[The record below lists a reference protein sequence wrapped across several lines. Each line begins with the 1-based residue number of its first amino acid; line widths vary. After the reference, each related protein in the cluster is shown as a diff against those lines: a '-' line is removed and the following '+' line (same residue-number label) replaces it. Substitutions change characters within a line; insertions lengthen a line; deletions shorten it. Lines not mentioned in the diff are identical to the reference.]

1 MKSKTF
7 KEKVVP
13 YLKTLGFK
21 LWRGDNKW
29 LDYETNPEMVKP
41 IKIFGVKGYI
51 AIDSDYITISVNSE
65 FIVSRKTT
73 FLNLNKTY
81 IQFFELPLEW
91 SLRK

>member
-1 MKSKTF
+1 MKDKTF

-21 LWRGDNKW
+21 IGNND
-29 LDYETNPEMVKP
+29 LDNPEMVKP
-41 IKIFGVKGYI
+41 IKIFGAKGYI
-51 AIDSDYITISVNSE
+51 VIDSDYIEITVDSNI
-65 FIVSRKTT
+65 IVLRKTT